1 MTLTFEIGNPYYDFT
16 RYSCYIGVG
25 VPTFEVMHPI
35 ALAKKK
41 HTRRMFPN
49 FFFRRTL
56 RIDVSSSFCLSVK
69 F

>member
-41 HTRRMFPN
+41 TQEECSRI
-49 FFFRRTL
+49 FFFVVHY
-56 RIDVSSSFCLSVK
+56 VSMFRQV
-69 F
+69 FAYQ